1 MLVHGQQLL
10 GPHWPRNVLFATLVP
25 GPMSW
30 KRLLQLNVFSAMLVH
45 GQVFLEL
52 RLPLN
57 AIFVTLALGPRLLE
71 QH

>member
-1 MLVHGQQLL
+1 MLVHGRRLSA
-10 GPHWPRNVLFATLVP
+10 PHRTRNVLFATLVL

-30 KRLLQLNVFSAMLVH
+30 KRLLRVNVFSAMQVR

-57 AIFVTLALGPRLLE
+57 AIFVTLALGPRLLG
-71 QH
+71 QR